1 MTDGPT
7 LNAIRHAIDVLV
19 HAQELL
25 LMVFDDKPQDLE
37 RIERKALLGKHV
49 REIEDTLRELRRV
62 STGPAGNSKD

>member
-1 MTDGPT
+1 VTDGPT
-7 LNAIRHAIDVLV
+7 HSAIKHAIEVLI

-25 LMVFDDKPQDLE
+25 LMVFDDRPQDLE

-62 STGPAGNSKD
+62 ATGPAGNSKD

>member
-1 MTDGPT
+1 MPDAPT
-7 LNAIRHAIDVLV
+7 LKAIRHAIEVLV

-25 LMVFDDKPQDLE
+25 LMVFDDKPQDLQ

-62 STGPAGNSKD
+62 AAGLEGDSRD